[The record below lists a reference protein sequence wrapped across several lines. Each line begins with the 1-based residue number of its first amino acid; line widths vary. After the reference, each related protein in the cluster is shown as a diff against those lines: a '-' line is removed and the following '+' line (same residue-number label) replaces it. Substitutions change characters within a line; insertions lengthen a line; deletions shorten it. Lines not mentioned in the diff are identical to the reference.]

1 MTLHVSVFFYSRVM
15 DSKWGGKSETI
26 NMTLNVEQV
35 LNKSQI
41 TNYDNVA
48 SVGT

>member
-1 MTLHVSVFFYSRVM
+1 MFFYSRVM